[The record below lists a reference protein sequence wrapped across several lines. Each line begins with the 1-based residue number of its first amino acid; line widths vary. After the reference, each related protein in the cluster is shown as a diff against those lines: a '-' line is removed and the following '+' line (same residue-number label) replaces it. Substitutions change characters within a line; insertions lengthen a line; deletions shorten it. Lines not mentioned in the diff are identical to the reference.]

1 MCYDADGDQTAR
13 HVERVQGL
21 EAPTRCAFEVSV
33 KIEEGVDAADMELII
48 EKVWYEDGTVWRRGM
63 SQMTDYA
70 LPAPPDPKRLAILQE
85 IAGRDASVCPSD
97 QGAVWVCVCGRPNP
111 ASYEVCGRCQR
122 NKHDIFTR
130 YNEAEIEKILYQR
143 ESAEEEKRRQ
153 EQEEQRKLK
162 AENEEKARKKRR
174 RRRVWLSVILTV
186 LILAALA
193 VLTGVFAQP
202 IVDLFTKIVQ
212 TLG

>member
-1 MCYDADGDQTAR
+1 MRIDLTCPVELWHFKMPTADFPVCSVQLYNLSEKTVTSIQACYLCYDADGDQTAR

-130 YNEAEIEKILYQR
+130 YNEAEI
-143 ESAEEEKRRQ
+143 
-153 EQEEQRKLK
+153 
-162 AENEEKARKKRR
+162 
-174 RRRVWLSVILTV
+174 
-186 LILAALA
+186 
-193 VLTGVFAQP
+193 
-202 IVDLFTKIVQ
+202 
-212 TLG
+212 